1 MPFAYVDS
9 ISLLQKESGHVMVG
23 VSERD
28 RLHIF
33 ELALDHRGLEPV
45 PWETLQHEQVMP
57 FRVHLQE
64 VDARDVLSL
73 EYFGKRRGIDR
84 LFRDMARMERGQPT
98 DPAALIRPI
107 ESKPGADAV
116 TDSTLVQAYQR
127 LRGAVLLEPL
137 FEEGPVAVIG
147 LECEDFPPRSEEH
160 TSELQSLM
168 RTSYAVFC
176 LKKQKN
182 N

>member
-1 MPFAYVDS
+1 
-9 ISLLQKESGHVMVG
+9 
-23 VSERD
+23 
-28 RLHIF
+28 
-33 ELALDHRGLEPV
+33 
-45 PWETLQHEQVMP
+45 MP

-147 LECEDFPPRSEEH
+147 LECEDFPPLLNERKQCMAMVGADDRKSVVYGKNVYGRVDPGCR
-160 TSELQSLM
+160 
-168 RTSYAVFC
+168 RTF
-176 LKKQKN
+176 KKK
-182 N
+182 

>member
-1 MPFAYVDS
+1 
-9 ISLLQKESGHVMVG
+9 
-23 VSERD
+23 
-28 RLHIF
+28 
-33 ELALDHRGLEPV
+33 
-45 PWETLQHEQVMP
+45 MP

-107 ESKPGADAV
+107 ESKHGADAV
-116 TDSTLVQAYQR
+116 TDSTLVHAYQR
-127 LRGAVLLEPL
+127 LRGAVLL
-137 FEEGPVAVIG
+137 
-147 LECEDFPPRSEEH
+147 RSEEQ

-168 RTSYAVFC
+168 RLSYHV
-176 LKKQKN
+176 L
-182 N
+182 

>member
-1 MPFAYVDS
+1 
-9 ISLLQKESGHVMVG
+9 MVG

-107 ESKPGADAV
+107 ESKPGA
-116 TDSTLVQAYQR
+116 
-127 LRGAVLLEPL
+127 
-137 FEEGPVAVIG
+137 
-147 LECEDFPPRSEEH
+147 RSEEQ
-160 TSELQSLM
+160 TYELQPLM
-168 RTSYAVFC
+168 RTS
-176 LKKQKN
+176 
-182 N
+182 